1 MVPEVCT
8 GYKLRLYILL
18 PILAS
23 IKLYA
28 QPKKKI
34 PKKNVG
40 KAKIRFLGSL
50 KRLNWLALHVTWSRF
65 IRCSKQKMG
74 PYLLRE

>member
-40 KAKIRFLGSL
+40 KAKIGFLGSL
-50 KRLNWLALHVTWSRF
+50 KRLN
-65 IRCSKQKMG
+65 
-74 PYLLRE
+74 

>member
-1 MVPEVCT
+1 MEIKKEIIEEIKAIKRNET
-8 GYKLRLYILL
+8 GGNGTRGLYKLRLYILL

-50 KRLNWLALHVTWSRF
+50 KRLN
-65 IRCSKQKMG
+65 
-74 PYLLRE
+74 